1 MSRRHHLWNMYIT
14 AAVSVTMV
22 LCLVGL
28 ECVLLLS
35 AGTLMR
41 HVKENVAVTALLK
54 GDADSAS
61 RKRFE
66 DMLSAADY
74 CCNYRYIS
82 AEEALDEHIRT
93 LGEDPSTFLGYN
105 PLTASY
111 EIHPT
116 VAYANSDSICVIESR
131 LLALPY
137 IDNVLYQKD
146 LVQAL
151 NSNVSQVA
159 IVLLII
165 AGILLLIACVLII
178 NTIRLQVYSKRFLIN
193 TMTLVGASPWTI
205 KSPFVYRY
213 TLLGIVTALVATIA
227 VAGLVYYVQIRMGIV
242 LFPLTW
248 QNIAFVAGVI
258 FLSGF
263 LITFFSSLIATER
276 YIRMDI
282 NTMYEI

>member
-41 HVKENVAVTALLK
+41 HVKENVAITALLK

-116 VAYANSDSICVIESR
+116 VTYANSDSICVIESR

-146 LVQAL
+146 LVQTL

-227 VAGLVYYVQIRMGIV
+227 VAGVVYYVQIRMGIV

>member
-41 HVKENVAVTALLK
+41 HVKENVAITALLK

-146 LVQAL
+146 LVQTL

-227 VAGLVYYVQIRMGIV
+227 VAGVVYYMQIRMGIV

>member
-41 HVKENVAVTALLK
+41 HVKENVAITALLK

-146 LVQAL
+146 LVQTL

-227 VAGLVYYVQIRMGIV
+227 VAGVVYYVQIRMGIV